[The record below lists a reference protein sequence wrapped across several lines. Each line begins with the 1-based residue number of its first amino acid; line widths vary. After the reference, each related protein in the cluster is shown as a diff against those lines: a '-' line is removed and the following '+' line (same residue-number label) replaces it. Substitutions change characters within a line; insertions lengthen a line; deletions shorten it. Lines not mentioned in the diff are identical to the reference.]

1 MLTLVLPMSLEKP
14 GLFNLGQSKRVNDKE
29 FPYLVIGVGK
39 ESTQRVLAKW
49 ASDYS
54 DSYDSD
60 PGNDSILLLGFCG
73 GLDPRLRSGDI
84 VVSTHY
90 CLDPGLLEGCL
101 INQFEPNRDMFLKA
115 INVVAE
121 KNMGWSTAPSIT
133 TNRIVGNRIE
143 KLKLRESSNTA
154 AVNMEDF
161 WVADF
166 ARQRGIPFLSV
177 RVVIDEAAQE
187 VSTHVA
193 DLQVASILP
202 WKVLQLML
210 SRPKHL
216 IQLGKLL
223 IRLVF
228 AKRKLGIFANAFLAA
243 PSGFK

>member
-14 GLFNLGQSKRVNDKE
+14 GLFNLGRSRRVKDKE

-39 ESTQRVLAKW
+39 ESAQRVLAKW
-49 ASDYS
+49 ASDNS
-54 DSYDSD
+54 DIYGSD
-60 PGNDSILLLGFCG
+60 ADNNGILLLGFCG
-73 GLDPRLRSGDI
+73 GLDPSLRSGDI
-84 VVSTHY
+84 VVSTQY
-90 CLDPGLLEGCL
+90 CLDPELLGGCL
-101 INQFEPNRDMFLKA
+101 NKRFEPNRSMFLKA
-115 INVVAE
+115 VNVVAE
-121 KNMGWSTAPSIT
+121 KNMRWSTAPSIT

-228 AKRKLGIFANAFLAA
+228 AKRKLGIFAGAFLSV

>member
-1 MLTLVLPMSLEKP
+1 MLTIVLPMSLEKP
-14 GLFNLGQSKRVNDKE
+14 GLFNLGQFRRVNDEE

-49 ASDYS
+49 VSDHS
-54 DSYDSD
+54 DLYDSD
-60 PGNDSILLLGFCG
+60 AGDNGILLLGFCG
-73 GLDPRLRSGDI
+73 GLEPRLRSGDI

-101 INQFEPNRDMFLKA
+101 INQFEPNRNMFLKA

-121 KNMGWSTAPSIT
+121 KNMRWSTAPSIT

-177 RVVIDEAAQE
+177 RVVIDEAGQE
-187 VSTHVA
+187 VSTDVL
-193 DLQVASILP
+193 DLPLAHIFM
-202 WKVLQLML
+202 WKLVQLVL
-210 SRPKHL
+210 SRPK
-216 IQLGKLL
+216 QLVQVGKLL

-228 AKRKLGIFANAFLAA
+228 AKRKLGIFAGAFLAA